1 MKTPQLVFSLDA
13 DLLFP
18 PKYIAKVLVAE
29 EAARQKKKAED
40 RQWASRWYQQRQ
52 QQQYQQRQQQQY
64 QQQQSETPWYKT
76 YFRGENA
83 QSASTYVLGDN
94 DEATSSSS
102 WTGNQEDNMGSTA
115 LDYDALWQEA
125 NTAFSDHNRENFDP
139 NYTPLPTSSPY
150 NYTYSNATSGD
161 YDPSAPPLSI
171 DQIDVYGGMSQ
182 SLKDSCVPLISRKK
196 PLSYGRGGWIKRK
209 RRLRPK
215 KNTTFSCPLVRLPSD
230 AEDDMPDLE
239 AGIPLPGSSSS
250 AINKTHNGLRR
261 RRKKTGGY
269 TYDK

>member
-52 QQQYQQRQQQQY
+52 QQQYQQ
-64 QQQQSETPWYKT
+64 QQSETPWYKT
-76 YFRGENA
+76 FFRGENA
-83 QSASTYVLGDN
+83 QSTTYVIGD

-102 WTGNQEDNMGSTA
+102 SSWTGKQEDSMGTTA
-115 LDYDALWQEA
+115 LDYDTLWQEA
-125 NTAFSDHNRENFDP
+125 KIAFSDDRENFDP

-261 RRKKTGGY
+261 RRKKTRGC
-269 TYDK
+269 TYNK